1 MVVKFLAQLYNILK
15 MVCEFF
21 QGLIHTVACMRS
33 IRPGGRVEGGAPK
46 SEIWK
51 KWFGLRGCRSIK
63 IIYRKDYVQ
72 SFTVIQDELSEKWH
86 FEVGRG
92 KCVRLW
98 RWQGHVKYT
107 ITDYWPA
114 VNNGGKELVSP
125 RNNSIGANTAWDD
138 QFSHLTDVT
147 HHFRVLR
154 LSDSTSSHIPVINWL
169 LTGS

>member
-1 MVVKFLAQLYNILK
+1 MVVKFLVQLYNISK
-15 MVCEFF
+15 MVCKFF
-21 QGLIHTVACMRS
+21 QGLIHTVACMWS
-33 IRPGGRVEGGAPK
+33 IWPGGMVEGGAPK

-107 ITDYWPA
+107 IRQEEPYSTY
-114 VNNGGKELVSP
+114 L
-125 RNNSIGANTAWDD
+125 TD
-138 QFSHLTDVT
+138 QFCWSRHTDEISLWSGLRACIHLWRSGFAQSYTDSV
-147 HHFRVLR
+147 
-154 LSDSTSSHIPVINWL
+154 
-169 LTGS
+169 

>member
-72 SFTVIQDELSEKWH
+72 SFMVIQDELSEKRH

-92 KCVRLW
+92 KCVHLW

-107 ITDYWPA
+107 IIWLCIKWLTVGQCHP
-114 VNNGGKELVSP
+114 
-125 RNNSIGANTAWDD
+125 IFAWLGCRSCCLRCIWRSMLLDD
-138 QFSHLTDVT
+138 PWKYL
-147 HHFRVLR
+147 
-154 LSDSTSSHIPVINWL
+154 W
-169 LTGS
+169 